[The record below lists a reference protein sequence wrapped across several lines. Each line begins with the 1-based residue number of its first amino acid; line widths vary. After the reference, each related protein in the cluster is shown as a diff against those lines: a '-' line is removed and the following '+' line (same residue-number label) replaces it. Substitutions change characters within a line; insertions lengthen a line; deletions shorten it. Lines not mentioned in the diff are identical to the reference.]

1 VTFQAAPALAAA
13 TERAGARG
21 SAALP
26 LSGALVGLAAIIGG
40 VSILGQRRAERRRRR
55 IW

>member
-1 VTFQAAPALAAA
+1 MTFKAAPTLAAA
-13 TERAGARG
+13 GQRAGGQG
-21 SAALP
+21 SVALP

-40 VSILGQRRAERRRRR
+40 VSILGQRRAEQRRRR